1 MDNPINYNNNNY
13 NNEYNSEYNN
23 DYNNNINNIPEQ
35 NMPDINDLILE
46 QKPFVDDDYL
56 LNLHQ
61 KLSQIR
67 EQRKI
72 TENGIDILNAR
83 INCLEKENERT
94 LSKINITT
102 QKTNN
107 RLLTMEQKKSHS
119 REKIEHMKKLE
130 NDLKRLKQK
139 NHNFKLKRD
148 KGLIDSRQN
157 VISKNKEKGKIS
169 KQEKEDMN
177 NIIRMDELNDQ
188 NIKKNNADFMRSQA
202 ISNLRIK
209 KLSEIQ
215 KKETMI
221 KDLEEK
227 INFELNRKKE
237 LEKSIE
243 KMLEEEN
250 NTLERMN
257 KTEQMQKKLFQ
268 DFQKILADGNTI
280 YNSIYLNNDINN
292 NNPDFIEDDD
302 NNNFNNND
310 NEMEQNDNNFEEK

>member
-1 MDNPINYNNNNY
+1 MDNPIDYNNNNY
-13 NNEYNSEYNN
+13 NNEYNN
-23 DYNNNINNIPEQ
+23 DYNNNINNIHEQ
-35 NMPDINDLILE
+35 KMPDINDLILE
-46 QKPFVDDDYL
+46 QKQFVDDDYL

-72 TENGIDILNAR
+72 TENGVNILNSR

-119 REKIEHMKKLE
+119 REKIEHLKKLE
-130 NDLKRLKQK
+130 NDLKKLKQK
-139 NHNFKLKRD
+139 NHNFKIKRD
-148 KGLIDSRQN
+148 KGLINSRQN
-157 VISKNKEKGKIS
+157 VISKNKQKGKIS

-177 NIIRMDELNDQ
+177 NIIKMDELNDQ
-188 NIKKNNADFMRSQA
+188 NMKKNHVDIMRGEA
-202 ISNLRIK
+202 ISNFRIK
-209 KLSEIQ
+209 RLAEIQ
-215 KKETMI
+215 KKEIMI

-237 LEKSIE
+237 LEKGID
-243 KMLEEEN
+243 KMLQEEN
-250 NTLERMN
+250 DTLERMN

-268 DFQKILADGNTI
+268 DFQKILTDGNNF
-280 YNSIYLNNDINN
+280 YNNINLNNDINN
-292 NNPDFIEDDD
+292 DDFVEEDY
-302 NNNFNNND
+302 NNNFNNNNDKD
-310 NEMEQNDNNFEEK
+310 NEMVQNDNNFEEK